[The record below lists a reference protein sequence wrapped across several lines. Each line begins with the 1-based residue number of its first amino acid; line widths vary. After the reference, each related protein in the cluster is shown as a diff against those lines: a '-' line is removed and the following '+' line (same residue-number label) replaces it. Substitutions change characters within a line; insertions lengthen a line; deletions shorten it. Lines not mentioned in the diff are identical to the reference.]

1 MKAYYGAAL
10 AICLLAGCQKR
21 DTTDSDAIAPD
32 AVSTNVVATA
42 RSPDEAAA
50 TPVDAAGYLAKSGA
64 GDLFEIES
72 SRAILAKSPGK
83 AVADFARMMVDA
95 HGQST
100 AKLKAAATKAGV
112 TVAPPALDPDQQAK
126 LDSIKAA
133 EGDAAVAVYLTAQ
146 REAHAAA
153 LALHQGYAAGGD
165 TPALK
170 TAAGEIAPVVQHHI
184 DMLGTLPGA

>member
-1 MKAYYGAAL
+1 MKAYYGVAL
-10 AICLLAGCQKR
+10 AACLLAGCNKSDTAAR
-21 DTTDSDAIAPD
+21 DAHDTDVAATNVATIAP
-32 AVSTNVVATA
+32 
-42 RSPDEAAA
+42 AAA
-50 TPVDAAGYLAKSGA
+50 VEPTPADAAGYLAKAGA

-83 AVADFARMMVDA
+83 AVADFARMMIDA
-95 HGQST
+95 HSQST
-100 AKLKAAATKAGV
+100 AKLKAAATGAGL
-112 TVAPPALDPDQQAK
+112 TIAPPALDPGQQTK
-126 LDSIKAA
+126 LDGIKSA
-133 EGDAAVAVYLTAQ
+133 ERDVAVTAYLTAQ

-170 TAAGEIAPVVQHHI
+170 TAAGEIVPVVQHHI